1 MIEIC
6 KHKSGILVEKSGIYI
21 PHLPKKKA
29 NLLITKI
36 KLRTTMNNDKNALDR
51 RSFLKASLMSG
62 GGLMLTVSWLSS
74 FKSAEKVESLNLR
87 EQWTQLNGYIQIT
100 PDNKVKLIC
109 PNPEFGQ
116 NVMTSLPMI
125 VAEEL
130 DVDWKNVT
138 VEMGP
143 HDPVKLGAQFT
154 GGSNSVRMYWKP
166 LRQAGATAR
175 QMLREAA
182 AQTWNVP
189 VNEVT
194 AKAGILSHSNGKSA
208 RYGDVASKAAAIPV
222 PKDVVLKEPK
232 DFTIVRKSK
241 KNVEV
246 QKIVSGSSG
255 SIIAWRA
262 C

>member
-1 MIEIC
+1 
-6 KHKSGILVEKSGIYI
+6 
-21 PHLPKKKA
+21 
-29 NLLITKI
+29 
-36 KLRTTMNNDKNALDR
+36 
-51 RSFLKASLMSG
+51 
-62 GGLMLTVSWLSS
+62 MLTVSWLSS
-74 FKSAEKVESLNLR
+74 FKSADKMEALNLP
-87 EQWTQLNGYIQIT
+87 EQWASMNGYIHIT

-116 NVMTSLPMI
+116 NVMTSLPMML
-125 VAEEL
+125 AEEL

-166 LRQAGATAR
+166 LRQAGAAAR

-194 AKAGILSHSNGKSA
+194 TKAGVLSHSNGKSA
-208 RYGDVASKAAAIPV
+208 KYGDMASKAATVPV
-222 PKDVVLKEPK
+222 PKDLPVKAPK
-232 DFTIVRKSK
+232 DFTIVRKPT
-241 KNVEV
+241 KNVEAS
-246 QKIVSGSSG
+246 KIVSGKPLFG
-255 SIIAWRA
+255 LDYHIDGMLIAMIQHPPA
-262 C
+262 FGMKLKSFDAVQALKMPGIKMFSV